1 MPPLILICSPD
12 PEFCM
17 FVRHIFRTDGYE
29 TTITENVEE
38 AAQHVEAGLVSA
50 VILDSQPDSSLAAKV
65 CLKLRLIDAAK
76 DLPILALITTG
87 SKNNYLD
94 LLKAGVDQAV
104 VRPIAPE
111 WLLTYLRSTLSLPTT
126 EPAQSTMAAS
136 IISLGDVEILTQEYR
151 VRHRDGTD
159 IPLSPIEF
167 KLLCELLKVPGKVL
181 SREELIRA
189 AWPQNIFVELRTV
202 DVHIGRLRRLLAR
215 ATGKNLIRTV
225 RLAGYAAEVPS

>member
-17 FVRHIFRTDGYE
+17 FVRHIFKTDGYE
-29 TTITENVEE
+29 TTITANEEE
-38 AAQHVEAGLVSA
+38 AAQQVEAGAVSA
-50 VILDSQPDSSLAAKV
+50 VILDSQPDSNLAATI
-65 CLKLRLIDAAK
+65 CSQLRLIETAK
-76 DLPILALITTG
+76 NLPILALVT
-87 SKNNYLD
+87 SASQNNYLD

-104 VRPIAPE
+104 RPIAPE
-111 WLLTYLRSTLSLPTT
+111 WLLAYLRSTLTLATA
-126 EPAQSTMAAS
+126 EPERSPVPGP
-136 IISLGDVEILTQEYR
+136 IISLGDVEILTHEYR
-151 VRHRDGTD
+151 VRHRDGTN

-167 KLLCELLKVPGKVL
+167 KLLCELLRVPGKVL

-225 RLAGYAAEVPS
+225 RLAGYAAEVPC